1 MAGKPNQRLPNPTS
15 HSSLSISCPALPC
28 PAGEASCRSIHWLCA
43 SLGLNPPLLRAPR
56 YPSMA
61 PSYRPYS
68 GEYQYGNGNA
78 VVPYGGGGERRMK
91 AVCRW
96 VPGAWWLSDPEMKRR
111 RRVAGYKSYAV
122 EGKVKASI
130 RRGLR
135 WIKAKCSH
143 IVRR

>member
-1 MAGKPNQRLPNPTS
+1 MSAEAGNVTPLPLGS
-15 HSSLSISCPALPC
+15 WDSSSSL
-28 PAGEASCRSIHWLCA
+28 
-43 SLGLNPPLLRAPR
+43 PLLRHTTVYIQSNIYPILS

-68 GEYQYGNGNA
+68 AEYGNA
-78 VVPYGGGGERRMK
+78 VVPYGGERK
-91 AVCRW
+91 QVGRW
-96 VPGAWWLSDPEMKRR
+96 VPGLWCLSDPEMKRR

-143 IVRR
+143 IVHR